1 MGTPSAFLR
10 CAAGAALGLVISCA
24 PDIAT
29 DDDLPEILPFDPAA
43 VPAQIPQPTH
53 LVIDP
58 ATGLISF
65 AAVGV
70 QVPAD
75 CATAST
81 MSQAQCE
88 FYQYLEQLDGFP
100 TDLEATVPASA
111 APTLA
116 SLTATHNLVAVDTSS
131 GQLATDLLVRWD
143 AATKQIAF
151 VPKSGWEI
159 GRSYH
164 LGVRGYDDGIRSEQ
178 GKRFVSSVPYLL
190 FKQTESLTCGATT
203 AADLRS
209 DCPFAA
215 LLAGPGISQEQL
227 FRDLSDLEA
236 IRVSYDK
243 DLGLWDVLDSKG
255 HLPKEQVAAAW
266 SFPTH
271 SSSVIELNPTLGKL
285 PKVTSPQTIE
295 LQVKGPID
303 EDSLSVWAL
312 GGAGSVFLLDLTELE
327 KMDLAKGIPA
337 FAIEVEGS
345 KLTLRTTAAM
355 TDGHLMALLVTKE
368 AKGGG
373 RSLVAAPMTVLLRGR
388 GKLLDEAGH
397 STVEGVSDADASQL
411 EPGRVDLGLLLDD
424 PLFSQLTKL
433 AREDIVYVY
442 AFTFP
447 TP

>member
-29 DDDLPEILPFDPAA
+29 DSDMPEILPFDPAA

-53 LVIDP
+53 IVMDP
-58 ATGLISF
+58 GTGLISF

-70 QVPAD
+70 QVPGD

-88 FYQYLEQLDGFP
+88 FYQYLEKLDGFP

-111 APTLA
+111 APGLA
-116 SLTATHNLVAVDTSS
+116 SLTVPKNLVVVDTSTGS
-131 GQLATDLLVRWD
+131 LVTDLAVRWD
-143 AATKQIAF
+143 EATRQIAF
-151 VPKSGWEI
+151 VPKSGWDI

-203 AADLRS
+203 AAELRN

-236 IRVSYDK
+236 IRVSYDR
-243 DLGLWDVLDSKG
+243 DLDLWGVLASRG
-255 HLPKEQVAAAW
+255 SLPKEQVAAAW

-271 SSSVIELNPTLGKL
+271 SASVIELNPTLGKL
-285 PKVTSPQTIE
+285 PKVPSPDAIE

-303 EDSLSVWAL
+303 AASLSPWAL
-312 GGAGSVFLLDLTELE
+312 GVKGSIFLLDLTELE
-327 KMDLAKGIPA
+327 KMDLAKGVPP

-345 KLTLRTTAAM
+345 RITLRAQSALPE
-355 TDGHLMALLVTKE
+355 GHLMAVLVTQV
-368 AKGGG
+368 ATGGG
-373 RSLVAAPMTVLLRGR
+373 RPLVAAPMTVLLRGK
-388 GKLLDEAGH
+388 GKLLDDAGH

-411 EPGRVDLGLLLDD
+411 EPGRADLGALLDD
-424 PLFSQLTKL
+424 QLFAQLTQLK
-433 AREDIVYVY
+433 REDIAYVY

-447 TP
+447 NP